1 MIYWAYEDQVG
12 FSIIWVGI
20 LLARS
25 AASVEA
31 QVGMMEGDIAVD
43 EVDGNEELDVVIG
56 ELVEKYEVES
66 MSDLD
71 CELVSDDELVRL
83 GGVVMERMHPGE
95 RHEEMDRMM
104 GGEESEG
111 WWNIHLQMGRNYLGC
126 DKDSPAVVWG
136 GAIGGMMGRMWPM
149 AFDWDRWGGEVEVN
163 DKALSLIG
171 KFMPWIGLVVFLVIG
186 VKLLLL
192 VLVITLL
199 VMAIR
204 YLWRGDE
211 AKTEVNKV
219 GRKRVKN
226 S

>member
-1 MIYWAYEDQVG
+1 MKIKLGLVLFGLMALLVG
-12 FSIIWVGI
+12 ST
-20 LLARS
+20 
-25 AASVEA
+25 ASVEA
-31 QVGMMEGDIAVD
+31 QMEMMGSEGLGEV
-43 EVDGNEELDVVIG
+43 VDGHEELEVVIG

-66 MSDLD
+66 KSDLD
-71 CELVSDDELVRL
+71 CELVSDEDMVRL
-83 GGVVMERMHPGE
+83 GDAVMERMHPGE

>member
-1 MIYWAYEDQVG
+1 MKIKLG
-12 FSIIWVGI
+12 FVLFGLVF
-20 LLARS
+20 LLAGS

-31 QVGMMEGDIAVD
+31 QVGMMESDIAVD

-66 MSDLD
+66 KSDLD
-71 CELVSDDELVRL
+71 CELVSDDDLVRL
-83 GGVVMERMHPGE
+83 GDAVMERMHPGE

-111 WWNIHLQMGRNYLGC
+111 WWNVHLQMGRNYLGC
-126 DKDSPAVVWG
+126 DEDSPAVVWG
-136 GAIGGMMGRMWPM
+136 GAIGGMMDRMWPM

-163 DKALSLIG
+163 DKALNWVG
-171 KFMPWIGLVVFLVIG
+171 KFIPWIGLVVFLVIG

>member
-1 MIYWAYEDQVG
+1 MKIKLGLVLFG
-12 FSIIWVGI
+12 LVF

-66 MSDLD
+66 KSDLD
-71 CELVSDDELVRL
+71 CELVSDDDLVRL
-83 GGVVMERMHPGE
+83 GDAVMERMHPGE

-149 AFDWDRWGGEVEVN
+149 AFDWDRWDGEVEVN

>member
-1 MIYWAYEDQVG
+1 MKIKLGLVLFG
-12 FSIIWVGI
+12 LVF

-66 MSDLD
+66 KSDLD
-71 CELVSDDELVRL
+71 CELVSDDDLVRL
-83 GGVVMERMHPGE
+83 GDAVMERMHPGE

-204 YLWRGDE
+204 YLWRSGNME
-211 AKTEVNKV
+211 GGKV
-219 GRKRVKN
+219 GSSSRKKGK
-226 S
+226 

>member
-1 MIYWAYEDQVG
+1 MKIKLGLVLFG
-12 FSIIWVGI
+12 LVF

-66 MSDLD
+66 KSDLD
-71 CELVSDDELVRL
+71 CELVSDDDLVRL
-83 GGVVMERMHPGE
+83 GDAVMERMHPGE

-149 AFDWDRWGGEVEVN
+149 AFDWDRWDGEMVMN
-163 DKALSLIG
+163 DKALSWIG
-171 KFMPWIGLVVFLVIG
+171 KFMPWIGLIVFLVIG

-204 YLWRGDE
+204 YLWRGDDME
-211 AKTEVNKV
+211 GGKV
-219 GRKRVKN
+219 RSSSRKMSK
-226 S
+226 

>member
-1 MIYWAYEDQVG
+1 MKIKLG
-12 FSIIWVGI
+12 FVLFGLVF

-66 MSDLD
+66 KSDLD
-71 CELVSDDELVRL
+71 CELVSDDDLVRL
-83 GGVVMERMHPGE
+83 GDAVMERMHPGE

>member
-1 MIYWAYEDQVG
+1 MKIKLGLVLFGLMALLVG
-12 FSIIWVGI
+12 ST
-20 LLARS
+20 
-25 AASVEA
+25 ASVEA
-31 QVGMMEGDIAVD
+31 QMEMMGSEGLGEV
-43 EVDGNEELDVVIG
+43 VDGHEELEVVIG
-56 ELVEKYEVES
+56 ELVDKYEVES

-71 CELVSDDELVRL
+71 CELVSDEDMVRL
-83 GGVVMERMHPGE
+83 GDAVMERMHPGE

-204 YLWRGDE
+204 YLWRSGDME
-211 AKTEVNKV
+211 GGKV
-219 GRKRVKN
+219 GSSSRKKGK
-226 S
+226 

>member
-1 MIYWAYEDQVG
+1 MKIKLGLVLFG
-12 FSIIWVGI
+12 LVF

-66 MSDLD
+66 KSDLD
-71 CELVSDDELVRL
+71 CELVSDDDLVRL
-83 GGVVMERMHPGE
+83 GDAVMERMHPGE

-126 DKDSPAVVWG
+126 DEDSPAVVWG
-136 GAIGGMMGRMWPM
+136 GAIGGMMDRMWPM

-163 DKALSLIG
+163 DRALSWIG

-204 YLWRGDE
+204 YLWRSGDME
-211 AKTEVNKV
+211 GGKV
-219 GRKRVKN
+219 GSSSRKKGK
-226 S
+226 

>member
-1 MIYWAYEDQVG
+1 MKIKLGLVLFG
-12 FSIIWVGI
+12 LVF

-66 MSDLD
+66 KSDLD
-71 CELVSDDELVRL
+71 CELVSDDDLVRL
-83 GGVVMERMHPGE
+83 GDAVMERMHPGE

>member
-1 MIYWAYEDQVG
+1 MKIKLGLVLFG
-12 FSIIWVGI
+12 LVF

-31 QVGMMEGDIAVD
+31 QVGMMESDIAVD
-43 EVDGNEELDVVIG
+43 EVGSNEELDVVIG

-83 GGVVMERMHPGE
+83 GGVVIERMHPGE

-126 DKDSPAVVWG
+126 DENSPAVVWG
-136 GAIGGMMGRMWPM
+136 GAVGGMMGRMWPM
-149 AFDWDRWGGEVEVN
+149 AFDWDRWSGEVEMN
-163 DKALSLIG
+163 DKALNWVG
-171 KFMPWIGLVVFLVIG
+171 KFLPWIGLVVFLVIG

-204 YLWRGDE
+204 YLWRSGDME
-211 AKTEVNKV
+211 GGKV
-219 GRKRVKN
+219 GSSSRKKGK
-226 S
+226 

>member
-1 MIYWAYEDQVG
+1 MKIKLGLVLFGLMALLVG
-12 FSIIWVGI
+12 ST
-20 LLARS
+20 
-25 AASVEA
+25 ASVEA
-31 QVGMMEGDIAVD
+31 QMEMMGSEGLGEV
-43 EVDGNEELDVVIG
+43 VDGHEELEVVIG
-56 ELVEKYEVES
+56 ELVDKYEVES

-71 CELVSDDELVRL
+71 CELVSDEDMVRL
-83 GGVVMERMHPGE
+83 GDAVMERMHPGE

-126 DKDSPAVVWG
+126 DEDSPAVVWG

-163 DKALSLIG
+163 DRALSWIG

-199 VMAIR
+199 ITAIR
-204 YLWRGDE
+204 YLWRGDDME
-211 AKTEVNKV
+211 GGKV
-219 GRKRVKN
+219 RSSSRKMSK
-226 S
+226 

>member
-1 MIYWAYEDQVG
+1 MKIKLGLVLFG
-12 FSIIWVGI
+12 LVF

-25 AASVEA
+25 VASVEA
-31 QVGMMEGDIAVD
+31 QVRMMEGDIAVD

-66 MSDLD
+66 KSDLD
-71 CELVSDDELVRL
+71 CELVSDDDLVRL
-83 GGVVMERMHPGE
+83 GDAVMERMHPGE

-163 DKALSLIG
+163 DKALNWVG
-171 KFMPWIGLVVFLVIG
+171 KFIPWIGLVVFLVIG

-204 YLWRGDE
+204 YLWRSGDME
-211 AKTEVNKV
+211 GGKV
-219 GRKRVKN
+219 GSSSRKKGK
-226 S
+226 

>member
-1 MIYWAYEDQVG
+1 MKIKLG
-12 FSIIWVGI
+12 FVLFGLVF
-20 LLARS
+20 LLAGS
-25 AASVEA
+25 ATSVEA
-31 QVGMMEGDIAVD
+31 QVGMMESDIAVD

-71 CELVSDDELVRL
+71 CELVSDEDMVRL
-83 GGVVMERMHPGE
+83 GDAVMERMHPGE

>member
-1 MIYWAYEDQVG
+1 MKIKLG
-12 FSIIWVGI
+12 FVLFGLVF
-20 LLARS
+20 LLAGS

-31 QVGMMEGDIAVD
+31 QVGMMESDIAVD

-66 MSDLD
+66 KGDLD
-71 CELVSDDELVRL
+71 CELVSDDDLVRL
-83 GGVVMERMHPGE
+83 GDAVMERMHPGE

>member
-1 MIYWAYEDQVG
+1 MKIKLGLVLFGLMALLVG
-12 FSIIWVGI
+12 ST
-20 LLARS
+20 
-25 AASVEA
+25 ASVEA
-31 QVGMMEGDIAVD
+31 QMEMMGSEGLGEV
-43 EVDGNEELDVVIG
+43 VDGHEELEVVIG
-56 ELVEKYEVES
+56 ELVDKYEVES

-71 CELVSDDELVRL
+71 CELVSDEDMVRL
-83 GGVVMERMHPGE
+83 GDAVMERMHPGE

>member
-1 MIYWAYEDQVG
+1 MKIKLGLVLFG
-12 FSIIWVGI
+12 LVF

-31 QVGMMEGDIAVD
+31 QVGMMESDIAVD

-66 MSDLD
+66 KSDLD
-71 CELVSDDELVRL
+71 CELVSDDDLVRL
-83 GGVVMERMHPGE
+83 GDAVMERMHPGE

>member
-1 MIYWAYEDQVG
+1 MKIKLG
-12 FSIIWVGI
+12 FVLFGLVF
-20 LLARS
+20 LLAGS
-25 AASVEA
+25 ATSVEA
-31 QVGMMEGDIAVD
+31 QVGMMESDIAVD

-66 MSDLD
+66 KSDLD
-71 CELVSDDELVRL
+71 CELVSDDDLVRL
-83 GGVVMERMHPGE
+83 GDAVMERMHPGE

>member
-1 MIYWAYEDQVG
+1 MKIKLG
-12 FSIIWVGI
+12 FVLFGLVF
-20 LLARS
+20 LLAGS

-31 QVGMMEGDIAVD
+31 QVGMMESDIAVD

-66 MSDLD
+66 KSDLD
-71 CELVSDDELVRL
+71 CELVSDDDLVRL
-83 GGVVMERMHPGE
+83 GDAVMERMHPGE

>member
-1 MIYWAYEDQVG
+1 MKIKLGLVLFG
-12 FSIIWVGI
+12 LVF

-66 MSDLD
+66 KSDLD
-71 CELVSDDELVRL
+71 CELVSDDDLVRL
-83 GGVVMERMHPGE
+83 GDAVMERMHPGE

-204 YLWRGDE
+204 YLWRGDDME
-211 AKTEVNKV
+211 GGKV
-219 GRKRVKN
+219 RSSSRKMSK
-226 S
+226 

>member
-1 MIYWAYEDQVG
+1 MKIKLGLVLFGLMALLVG
-12 FSIIWVGI
+12 ST
-20 LLARS
+20 
-25 AASVEA
+25 ASVEA
-31 QVGMMEGDIAVD
+31 QMEMMGSEGLGEV
-43 EVDGNEELDVVIG
+43 VDGHEELEVVIG

-66 MSDLD
+66 KSDLD
-71 CELVSDDELVRL
+71 CELVSDDDLVRL
-83 GGVVMERMHPGE
+83 GDAVMERMHPGE

>member
-1 MIYWAYEDQVG
+1 MKIKLGLVLFG
-12 FSIIWVGI
+12 LVF
-20 LLARS
+20 LLAGS

-43 EVDGNEELDVVIG
+43 EADSYEELDVVIG
-56 ELVEKYEVES
+56 ELVDKYEVETVD
-66 MSDLD
+66 DLD
-71 CELVSDDELVRL
+71 CELVSDEDMVRL
-83 GGVVMERMHPGE
+83 GDAVMERMHPGE

-111 WWNIHLQMGRNYLGC
+111 WWNVHLQMGRNYLGC
-126 DKDSPAVVWG
+126 DEDSPAVVWG

-163 DKALSLIG
+163 DKALNWVG
-171 KFMPWIGLVVFLVIG
+171 KFIPWIGLVVFLVIG

-204 YLWRGDE
+204 YLWRSGDME
-211 AKTEVNKV
+211 GGKV
-219 GRKRVKN
+219 GSSSRKKGK
-226 S
+226 

>member
-1 MIYWAYEDQVG
+1 MKIKLG
-12 FSIIWVGI
+12 FVLFGLVF
-20 LLARS
+20 LLAGS
-25 AASVEA
+25 ATSVEA
-31 QVGMMEGDIAVD
+31 QVGMMESDIAVD

-66 MSDLD
+66 KSDLD
-71 CELVSDDELVRL
+71 CELVSDDDLVRL
-83 GGVVMERMHPGE
+83 GDAVMERMHPGE

-199 VMAIR
+199 ITAIR

>member
-1 MIYWAYEDQVG
+1 MKIKLGLVLFG
-12 FSIIWVGI
+12 LVF

-66 MSDLD
+66 KSDLD
-71 CELVSDDELVRL
+71 CELVSDDDLVRL
-83 GGVVMERMHPGE
+83 GDAVMERMHPGE

-126 DKDSPAVVWG
+126 DKDSPSVVWG

-163 DKALSLIG
+163 DRALSWIG

-199 VMAIR
+199 ITAIR